1 MFDIKSRSR
10 YSFHVLAMACFKIKA
25 DRQVKLA
32 KSRPK
37 QMDGGRTGY
46 GRLIIESSLV
56 IKTSVLIKRWATVIF
71 IESLRVTRSVMLRN
85 APLSMKLL
93 LILIFPL
100 LGFLAF
106 AGLYVADKSE
116 TLGDNSRAV
125 TATSVARTLSDVVT
139 TLQRERGASGV
150 FLGSGGKT
158 MQDKLRSL
166 RQETDKAMVEMR
178 AQSTEGLS
186 GTENVSR
193 ALDDVIALRLKVDAL
208 AINNTESGARFTD
221 IIKVLIGFTYSLEA
235 TIEDPQI
242 LRALSSLNQ
251 FVDMKER
258 AGRERVLLGLAFNQN
273 RFDAALLSRFSRN
286 LGEFSGYYEA
296 FQRWSPEVFKTKLN
310 AVLQQPASLEVARLQ
325 RLGFDTPLGD
335 PLNVK
340 PEDWFNLATSR
351 IDMMAQVETELGQTV
366 VSLASDARNEAE
378 RSLYVAIG
386 TVVMMLIVVLWL
398 ASVIIRNIKIAVVDV
413 NRTLVAL
420 STRDLTARTRY
431 TGKDEFGEISRNL
444 DNMAQQISDVI
455 REIGSATAQVATAA
469 EQSSAVALQTSQ
481 NVAQQRQGT
490 DQVATAISQMSS
502 TVKDVARST
511 TDASEMSQRVN
522 ASTMQGKAEIE
533 NTISLI
539 QGLSLQAQQTSQIIG
554 ELKGESNSISSV
566 LDVIRGVADQ
576 TNLLALNAAIEAARA
591 GEQGR
596 GFAVVADEVRNL
608 AKKTQDSTVSIQQMI
623 ANLQSGSER
632 AAASM
637 QETLGKAQ
645 EGASNVV
652 RAGELLEEIA
662 EGIASISDRNI
673 QVASA
678 AEEQSLVAEEIHRNV
693 HDINALVIQ
702 VSAGAEQTAVTS
714 RELARLAEQQQGL
727 VGRFKVS

>member
-1 MFDIKSRSR
+1 M
-10 YSFHVLAMACFKIKA
+10 
-25 DRQVKLA
+25 
-32 KSRPK
+32 
-37 QMDGGRTGY
+37 T
-46 GRLIIESSLV
+46 ESSLA
-56 IKTSVLIKRWATVIF
+56 IKKRRKIQNVRPRIVF
-71 IESLRVTRSVMLRN
+71 IERLHVMRSAMLRN

-93 LILIFPL
+93 LILMFPL

-106 AGLYVADKSE
+106 AGIFVADKSE
-116 TLGDNSRAV
+116 NLSDMRRAV
-125 TATSVARTLSDVVT
+125 TATSAAQKLSNVVT
-139 TLQRERGASGV
+139 TIQRERGASGV
-150 FLGSGGKT
+150 FLGSGGKS
-158 MQDKLRSL
+158 MQDKLKSF
-166 RQETDKAMVEMR
+166 RQETDQAMGEMR
-178 AQSTEGLS
+178 AQSTEGIP
-186 GTENVSR
+186 GPEKVNR
-193 ALDDVIALRLKVDAL
+193 ALDDLIALRLKVDAL
-208 AINNTESGARFTD
+208 AINNTESGTRFTD
-221 IIKVLIGFTYSLEA
+221 IIKTLIGFTYSMEA
-235 TIEDPQI
+235 SIEDPQI

-286 LGEFSGYYEA
+286 LGEFSGYFEA
-296 FQRWSPEVFKTKLN
+296 FQRWSPEAFKTRLN
-310 AVLQQPASLEVARLQ
+310 DVLQQPGSLEVARLQ

-335 PLNVK
+335 PLNIK
-340 PEDWFNLATSR
+340 PEDWFNLSTNR
-351 IDMMAQVETELGQTV
+351 IDLMARVEAELGQTV
-366 VSLASDARNEAE
+366 VGLATDARSAAQS
-378 RSLYVAIG
+378 SLYVAVA
-386 TVVMMLIVVLWL
+386 TVIVMLIVVLWL
-398 ASVIIRNIKIAVVDV
+398 ASVIIRNIKVAVVDV

-444 DNMAQQISDVI
+444 DNMAQQISEVI
-455 REIGSATAQVATAA
+455 REIGSATSQVATAA
-469 EQSSAVALQTSQ
+469 GQSSAVALQTSQ
-481 NVAQQRQGT
+481 NVAQQRLGT
-490 DQVATAISQMSS
+490 DQVATAISEMSA

-511 TDASEMSQRVN
+511 TDAAEMSQRVN
-522 ASTMQGKAEIE
+522 NSTVQGKTEID
-533 NTISLI
+533 NTIGLI
-539 QGLSLQAQQTSQIIG
+539 QGLSVQAEETSRIID
-554 ELKGESNSISSV
+554 ELKGESNAISSV

-608 AKKTQDSTVSIQQMI
+608 AKKTQDSTVSIQNMI

-662 EGIASISDRNI
+662 EGIATISDRNI

-693 HDINALVIQ
+693 NDINALVIQ

>member
-1 MFDIKSRSR
+1 
-10 YSFHVLAMACFKIKA
+10 
-25 DRQVKLA
+25 
-32 KSRPK
+32 
-37 QMDGGRTGY
+37 
-46 GRLIIESSLV
+46 
-56 IKTSVLIKRWATVIF
+56 
-71 IESLRVTRSVMLRN
+71 MLRN

-106 AGLYVADKSE
+106 AGLFVADKSE
-116 TLGDNSRAV
+116 NLGDMRRAV
-125 TATSVARTLSDVVT
+125 TATAVAQKLSNVVT
-139 TLQRERGASGV
+139 TIQRERGASGV
-150 FLGSGGKT
+150 FLGSGGKS
-158 MQDKLRSL
+158 MQDKLKAF
-166 RQETDKAMVEMR
+166 RQETDKAISEMR
-178 AQSTEGLS
+178 TQSTDGIPS
-186 GTENVSR
+186 PDKVYR
-193 ALDDVIALRLKVDAL
+193 ALDDLTALRLKIDTL
-208 AINNTESGARFTD
+208 GINNTESSTRFTD
-221 IIKVLIGFTYSLEA
+221 VIKTLVGFSYSLEA
-235 TIEDPQI
+235 SIEDPEI
-242 LRALSSLNQ
+242 LRGLSSLNQ

-258 AGRERVLLGLAFNQN
+258 AGRERVLLVQAFNQN
-273 RFDAALLSRFSRN
+273 RFDAPLLSRFSRN
-286 LGEFSGYYEA
+286 LGEFSGYLEA

-310 AVLQQPASLEVARLQ
+310 DVMQQPGSLEVARLQ
-325 RLGFDTPLGD
+325 RLGFDTPMGD

-340 PEDWFNLATSR
+340 PEDWFNLSTAR
-351 IDMMAQVETELGQTV
+351 IDMMANVEAELGQNV
-366 VSLASDARNEAE
+366 VGLATDARSSAQS
-378 RSLYVAIG
+378 SLYVAVAI
-386 TVVMMLIVVLWL
+386 VVLMLIVVLWL
-398 ASVIIRNIKIAVVDV
+398 ASVIIRNIKVAVVDV
-413 NRTLVAL
+413 NRTLMAL

-431 TGKDEFGEISRNL
+431 IGKDEFGEISRNL
-444 DNMAQQISDVI
+444 DNMAHQISEVI
-455 REIGSATAQVATAA
+455 SEIGSATAQVATAA
-469 EQSSAVALQTSQ
+469 EQSSAVALQTNQ

-490 DQVATAISQMSS
+490 DQVATAISEMSA

-511 TDASEMSQRVN
+511 TDAAEMSQRVN
-522 ASTMQGKAEIE
+522 SSTVQGKTEID
-533 NTISLI
+533 NTIGLI
-539 QGLSLQAQQTSQIIG
+539 QELSVQAEETSRIID

-608 AKKTQDSTVSIQQMI
+608 AKKTQDSTVSIQKMI

-662 EGIASISDRNI
+662 EGIATISDRNI

-693 HDINALVIQ
+693 DDINSLVIQ

>member
-1 MFDIKSRSR
+1 
-10 YSFHVLAMACFKIKA
+10 
-25 DRQVKLA
+25 
-32 KSRPK
+32 
-37 QMDGGRTGY
+37 
-46 GRLIIESSLV
+46 
-56 IKTSVLIKRWATVIF
+56 
-71 IESLRVTRSVMLRN
+71 MLRN

-106 AGLYVADKSE
+106 AGLFVADKSE
-116 TLGDNSRAV
+116 NLGDMRRAV
-125 TATSVARTLSDVVT
+125 TATAVAQKLSNVVT
-139 TLQRERGASGV
+139 TIQRERGASGV
-150 FLGSGGKT
+150 FLGSGGKS
-158 MQDKLRSL
+158 MQDKLKAF
-166 RQETDKAMVEMR
+166 RQETDKAISEMR
-178 AQSTEGLS
+178 TQSTDGIP
-186 GTENVSR
+186 GPDKVYR
-193 ALDDVIALRLKVDAL
+193 ALDDLNALRLKIDTL
-208 AINNTESGARFTD
+208 GINNTESSTRFTD
-221 IIKVLIGFTYSLEA
+221 VIKTLVGFSYSLEA
-235 TIEDPQI
+235 SIEDPEI
-242 LRALSSLNQ
+242 LRGLSSLNQ

-258 AGRERVLLGLAFNQN
+258 AGRERVLLVQAFNQN
-273 RFDAALLSRFSRN
+273 RFDAPLLSRFSRN
-286 LGEFSGYYEA
+286 LGEFSGYLEA

-310 AVLQQPASLEVARLQ
+310 DVMQQPGSLEVARLQ
-325 RLGFDTPLGD
+325 RLGFDTPMGD

-351 IDMMAQVETELGQTV
+351 IDLMAQVEAELGQNV
-366 VSLASDARNEAE
+366 VSLATAARSSAQS
-378 RSLYVAIG
+378 SLYVAVA
-386 TVVMMLIVVLWL
+386 TVVLMLIVVLWL
-398 ASVIIRNIKIAVVDV
+398 ASVIIRNIKVAVVDV
-413 NRTLVAL
+413 NRTLIAL

-431 TGKDEFGEISRNL
+431 VGKDEFGEISRNL

-455 REIGSATAQVATAA
+455 RDIGSATAQVATAA

-490 DQVATAISQMSS
+490 DQVATAISEMSA

-511 TDASEMSQRVN
+511 TDAAAMSQRVN
-522 ASTMQGKAEIE
+522 TSTVQGKAEIE

-539 QGLSLQAQQTSQIIG
+539 QGLSLQAEQTSQIIG
-554 ELKGESNSISSV
+554 ELKGESNAISSV

-608 AKKTQDSTVSIQQMI
+608 AKKTQESTVSIQNMI

-632 AAASM
+632 AATSM

-645 EGASNVV
+645 AGASSVV

-693 HDINALVIQ
+693 DDINSLVIQ

-727 VGRFKVS
+727 VGRFRVS

>member
-1 MFDIKSRSR
+1 M
-10 YSFHVLAMACFKIKA
+10 
-25 DRQVKLA
+25 
-32 KSRPK
+32 
-37 QMDGGRTGY
+37 T
-46 GRLIIESSLV
+46 ESSLA
-56 IKTSVLIKRWATVIF
+56 IKKRRKIQNVRPRIVF
-71 IESLRVTRSVMLRN
+71 IERLHVMRSAMLRN

-93 LILIFPL
+93 LILMFPL

-106 AGLYVADKSE
+106 AGIFVADKSE
-116 TLGDNSRAV
+116 NLSDMRRAV
-125 TATSVARTLSDVVT
+125 TATSAAQKLSNVVT
-139 TLQRERGASGV
+139 TIQRERGASGV
-150 FLGSGGKT
+150 FLGSGGKS
-158 MQDKLRSL
+158 MQDKLKSF
-166 RQETDKAMVEMR
+166 RQETDQAMGEMR
-178 AQSTEGLS
+178 AQSTEGIP
-186 GTENVSR
+186 GPEKVNR
-193 ALDDVIALRLKVDAL
+193 ALDDLIALRLKVDAL
-208 AINNTESGARFTD
+208 AINNTESGTRFTD
-221 IIKVLIGFTYSLEA
+221 IIKTLIGFTYSMEA
-235 TIEDPQI
+235 SIEDPQI

-286 LGEFSGYYEA
+286 LGEFSGYFEA
-296 FQRWSPEVFKTKLN
+296 FQRWSPEAFKTRLN
-310 AVLQQPASLEVARLQ
+310 DVLQQPGSLEVARLQ

-335 PLNVK
+335 PLNIK
-340 PEDWFNLATSR
+340 PEDWFNLSTNR
-351 IDMMAQVETELGQTV
+351 IDLMARVEAELGQTV
-366 VSLASDARNEAE
+366 VGLASDARSAAQS
-378 RSLYVAIG
+378 SLYVAVA
-386 TVVMMLIVVLWL
+386 TVIVMLIVVLWL
-398 ASVIIRNIKIAVVDV
+398 ASVIIRNIKVAVVDV

-444 DNMAQQISDVI
+444 DNMAQQISEVI
-455 REIGSATAQVATAA
+455 REIGSATSQVATAA
-469 EQSSAVALQTSQ
+469 GQSSAVALQTSQ
-481 NVAQQRQGT
+481 NVAQQRLGT
-490 DQVATAISQMSS
+490 DQVATAISEMSA

-511 TDASEMSQRVN
+511 TDAAEMSQRVN
-522 ASTMQGKAEIE
+522 NSTVQGKTEID
-533 NTISLI
+533 NTIGLI
-539 QGLSLQAQQTSQIIG
+539 QGLSVQAEETSRIID
-554 ELKGESNSISSV
+554 ELKGESNAISSV

-608 AKKTQDSTVSIQQMI
+608 AKKTQDSTVSIQNMI

-662 EGIASISDRNI
+662 EGIATISDRNI

-693 HDINALVIQ
+693 NDINALVIQ

>member
-1 MFDIKSRSR
+1 
-10 YSFHVLAMACFKIKA
+10 
-25 DRQVKLA
+25 
-32 KSRPK
+32 
-37 QMDGGRTGY
+37 
-46 GRLIIESSLV
+46 
-56 IKTSVLIKRWATVIF
+56 
-71 IESLRVTRSVMLRN
+71 
-85 APLSMKLL
+85 MKLL
-93 LILIFPL
+93 LILMFPL

-106 AGLYVADKSE
+106 AGIFVADKSE
-116 TLGDNSRAV
+116 NLSDMRRAV
-125 TATSVARTLSDVVT
+125 TATSAVQKLSNVVT
-139 TLQRERGASGV
+139 TIQRERGASGV
-150 FLGSGGKT
+150 FLGSGGKS
-158 MQDKLRSL
+158 MQDKLKSF
-166 RQETDKAMVEMR
+166 RQETDQAMGEMR
-178 AQSTEGLS
+178 AQSTEGIP
-186 GTENVSR
+186 GPEKVNR
-193 ALDDVIALRLKVDAL
+193 ALDDLIALRLKVDAL
-208 AINNTESGARFTD
+208 AINNTESGTRFTD
-221 IIKVLIGFTYSLEA
+221 IIKTLIGFTYSMEA
-235 TIEDPQI
+235 SIEDPQI

-286 LGEFSGYYEA
+286 LGEFSGYFEA
-296 FQRWSPEVFKTKLN
+296 FQRWSPEAFKTRLN
-310 AVLQQPASLEVARLQ
+310 DVLQQPGSLEVARLQ

-335 PLNVK
+335 PLNIK
-340 PEDWFNLATSR
+340 PEDWFNLSTNR
-351 IDMMAQVETELGQTV
+351 IDLMARVEAELGQTV
-366 VSLASDARNEAE
+366 VGLATDARSAAQS
-378 RSLYVAIG
+378 SLYVAVA
-386 TVVMMLIVVLWL
+386 TVIVMLIVVLWL
-398 ASVIIRNIKIAVVDV
+398 ASVIIRNIKVAVVDV

-444 DNMAQQISDVI
+444 DNMAQQISEVI
-455 REIGSATAQVATAA
+455 REIGSATSQVATAA
-469 EQSSAVALQTSQ
+469 GQSSAVALQTSQ
-481 NVAQQRQGT
+481 NVAQQRLGT
-490 DQVATAISQMSS
+490 DQVATAISEMSA

-511 TDASEMSQRVN
+511 TDAAEMSQRVN
-522 ASTMQGKAEIE
+522 NSTVQGKTEID
-533 NTISLI
+533 NTIGLI
-539 QGLSLQAQQTSQIIG
+539 QGLSVQAEETSRIID
-554 ELKGESNSISSV
+554 ELKGESNAISSV

-608 AKKTQDSTVSIQQMI
+608 AKKTQDSTVSIQNMI

-662 EGIASISDRNI
+662 EGIATISDRNI

-693 HDINALVIQ
+693 NDINALVIQ

>member
-1 MFDIKSRSR
+1 M
-10 YSFHVLAMACFKIKA
+10 
-25 DRQVKLA
+25 
-32 KSRPK
+32 
-37 QMDGGRTGY
+37 
-46 GRLIIESSLV
+46 
-56 IKTSVLIKRWATVIF
+56 
-71 IESLRVTRSVMLRN
+71 
-85 APLSMKLL
+85 
-93 LILIFPL
+93 FPL

-106 AGLYVADKSE
+106 AGIFVADKSE
-116 TLGDNSRAV
+116 NLGDMRRAV
-125 TATSVARTLSDVVT
+125 TATIAAQKLSNIVT

-150 FLGSGGKT
+150 FLGSGGKS
-158 MQDKLRSL
+158 MQDKLKTF
-166 RQETDKAMVEMR
+166 RQETDKAIVEMR
-178 AQSTEGLS
+178 AQSTDGIPGL
-186 GTENVSR
+186 EKVNR
-193 ALDDVIALRLKVDAL
+193 ALDDLIALRLKVDAL
-208 AINNTESGARFTD
+208 SINGTESSTRFTD
-221 IIKVLIGFTYSLEA
+221 VVKTLIGFSYSLEA
-235 TIEDPQI
+235 SIEDPEI

-258 AGRERVLLGLAFNQN
+258 AGRERVLLVQAFNQN
-273 RFDAALLSRFSRN
+273 RFDAPLLSRFSRN
-286 LGEFSGYYEA
+286 LGEFSGYLEA
-296 FQRWSPEVFKTKLN
+296 FQRWSPEIFKTKLN
-310 AVLQQPASLEVARLQ
+310 DVMQQPASLEVARLQ
-325 RLGFDTPLGD
+325 HLGFDTPLGD
-335 PLNVK
+335 ALNIK
-340 PEDWFNLATSR
+340 PEDWFNLATVR
-351 IDMMAQVETELGQTV
+351 IDMMAQVEAELGQTV
-366 VSLASDARNEAE
+366 VSLASNARSAAE
-378 RSLYVAIG
+378 SSLYIAVG
-386 TVVMMLIVVLWL
+386 TVILMLVVVLWL

-413 NRTLVAL
+413 NRTLIAL

-444 DNMAQQISDVI
+444 DNMAQQISEVI
-455 REIGSATAQVATAA
+455 GEIGSATAQVATAA

-481 NVAQQRQGT
+481 NVAQQRLGT
-490 DQVATAISQMSS
+490 DQMATAISQMSA

-511 TDASEMSQRVN
+511 TDAAAMSQRVN
-522 ASTMQGKAEIE
+522 ISTVQGKAEIE

-539 QGLSLQAQQTSQIIG
+539 QGLSLQAEQTSQIIG
-554 ELKGESNSISSV
+554 ELKGESNAISSV

-608 AKKTQDSTVSIQQMI
+608 AKKTQESTVSIQNMI

-632 AAASM
+632 AATSM

-645 EGASNVV
+645 AGASNVM

-693 HDINALVIQ
+693 NDINALVIQ

>member
-1 MFDIKSRSR
+1 
-10 YSFHVLAMACFKIKA
+10 
-25 DRQVKLA
+25 
-32 KSRPK
+32 
-37 QMDGGRTGY
+37 
-46 GRLIIESSLV
+46 
-56 IKTSVLIKRWATVIF
+56 
-71 IESLRVTRSVMLRN
+71 MLRN

-106 AGLYVADKSE
+106 AGLFVADKSE
-116 TLGDNSRAV
+116 NLGDMRRAV
-125 TATSVARTLSDVVT
+125 TATAVAQKLSNVVT
-139 TLQRERGASGV
+139 TIQRERGASGV
-150 FLGSGGKT
+150 FLGSGGKS
-158 MQDKLRSL
+158 MQDKLKAF
-166 RQETDKAMVEMR
+166 RQETDKAISEMR
-178 AQSTEGLS
+178 AQSTDGIP
-186 GTENVSR
+186 GPDKVYR
-193 ALDDVIALRLKVDAL
+193 ALDDLTALRLKIDTL
-208 AINNTESGARFTD
+208 GINNTESSTRFTD
-221 IIKVLIGFTYSLEA
+221 VIKTLVGFSYSLEA
-235 TIEDPQI
+235 SIEDPEI
-242 LRALSSLNQ
+242 LRGLSSLNQ

-258 AGRERVLLGLAFNQN
+258 AGRERVLLVQAFNQN
-273 RFDAALLSRFSRN
+273 RFDAPLLSRFSRN
-286 LGEFSGYYEA
+286 LGEFSGYLEA

-310 AVLQQPASLEVARLQ
+310 DVMQQPGSLEVARLQ
-325 RLGFDTPLGD
+325 RLGFDTPMGD

-340 PEDWFNLATSR
+340 PEDWFNLATAR
-351 IDMMAQVETELGQTV
+351 IDMMANVEAELGQNV
-366 VSLASDARNEAE
+366 VGLATDARSSAQS
-378 RSLYVAIG
+378 SLYVAVAI
-386 TVVMMLIVVLWL
+386 VVLMLIVVLWL
-398 ASVIIRNIKIAVVDV
+398 ASVIIRNIKVAVVDV
-413 NRTLVAL
+413 NRTLMAL

-431 TGKDEFGEISRNL
+431 IGKDEFGEISRNL
-444 DNMAQQISDVI
+444 DNMAHQISEVI
-455 REIGSATAQVATAA
+455 SEIGSATAQVATAA
-469 EQSSAVALQTSQ
+469 EQSSAVALQTNQ

-490 DQVATAISQMSS
+490 DQVATAISEMSA

-511 TDASEMSQRVN
+511 TDAAEMSQRVN
-522 ASTMQGKAEIE
+522 SSTVQGKTEID
-533 NTISLI
+533 NTIGLI
-539 QGLSLQAQQTSQIIG
+539 QELSVQAEETSRIID

-608 AKKTQDSTVSIQQMI
+608 AKKTQDSTVSIQKMI

-662 EGIASISDRNI
+662 EGIATISDRNI

-693 HDINALVIQ
+693 DDINSLVIQ

-714 RELARLAEQQQGL
+714 RELARLAEHQQGL

>member
-1 MFDIKSRSR
+1 
-10 YSFHVLAMACFKIKA
+10 
-25 DRQVKLA
+25 
-32 KSRPK
+32 
-37 QMDGGRTGY
+37 
-46 GRLIIESSLV
+46 
-56 IKTSVLIKRWATVIF
+56 
-71 IESLRVTRSVMLRN
+71 MLRN

-106 AGLYVADKSE
+106 AGLFVADKSE
-116 TLGDNSRAV
+116 NLGDMRRAV
-125 TATSVARTLSDVVT
+125 TATAVAQKLSNVVT
-139 TLQRERGASGV
+139 TIQRERGASGV
-150 FLGSGGKT
+150 FLGSGGKS
-158 MQDKLRSL
+158 MQDKLKTF
-166 RQETDKAMVEMR
+166 RQETDKAISEMR
-178 AQSTEGLS
+178 AQSTDGIP
-186 GTENVSR
+186 GPDKVYR
-193 ALDDVIALRLKVDAL
+193 ALDDLTALRLKIDTL
-208 AINNTESGARFTD
+208 GINNTESSTRFTD
-221 IIKVLIGFTYSLEA
+221 VIKTLVGFSYSLEA
-235 TIEDPQI
+235 SIEDPQI
-242 LRALSSLNQ
+242 LRGLSSLNQ
-251 FVDMKER
+251 FIDMKER
-258 AGRERVLLGLAFNQN
+258 AGRERVLLVQAFNQN
-273 RFDAALLSRFSRN
+273 RFDAPLLSRFSRN
-286 LGEFSGYYEA
+286 LGEFSGYLEA

-310 AVLQQPASLEVARLQ
+310 DVMQQPGSLEVARLQ
-325 RLGFDTPLGD
+325 RLGFDTPMGD
-335 PLNVK
+335 PLNVN
-340 PEDWFNLATSR
+340 PEDWFNLATVR
-351 IDMMAQVETELGQTV
+351 IDMMAQVEAELGQNV
-366 VSLASDARNEAE
+366 VGLATDARSSAQS
-378 RSLYVAIG
+378 SLYVAVA
-386 TVVMMLIVVLWL
+386 TVVLMLIVVLWL
-398 ASVIIRNIKIAVVDV
+398 ASVIIRNIKVAVVDV
-413 NRTLVAL
+413 NRTLMAL
-420 STRDLTARTRY
+420 STRDLTARTGY
-431 TGKDEFGEISRNL
+431 IGKDEFGEISRNL
-444 DNMAQQISDVI
+444 DNMAHQISEVI
-455 REIGSATAQVATAA
+455 SEIGSATAQVATAA
-469 EQSSAVALQTSQ
+469 EQSSAVALQTNQ

-490 DQVATAISQMSS
+490 DQVATAISEMSA

-511 TDASEMSQRVN
+511 TDAAEMSQRVN
-522 ASTMQGKAEIE
+522 NSTVQGKTEID
-533 NTISLI
+533 NTIGLI
-539 QGLSLQAQQTSQIIG
+539 QELSVQAEQTSRIID

-608 AKKTQDSTVSIQQMI
+608 AKKTQDSTVSIQKMI

-662 EGIASISDRNI
+662 EGIATISDRNI

-693 HDINALVIQ
+693 DDINSLVIQ

>member
-1 MFDIKSRSR
+1 M
-10 YSFHVLAMACFKIKA
+10 
-25 DRQVKLA
+25 
-32 KSRPK
+32 
-37 QMDGGRTGY
+37 
-46 GRLIIESSLV
+46 
-56 IKTSVLIKRWATVIF
+56 
-71 IESLRVTRSVMLRN
+71 
-85 APLSMKLL
+85 
-93 LILIFPL
+93 FPL

-106 AGLYVADKSE
+106 AGLFVADKSE
-116 TLGDNSRAV
+116 NLGDMRRAV
-125 TATSVARTLSDVVT
+125 TATAVAQKLSNVVT
-139 TLQRERGASGV
+139 TMQRERGASGV
-150 FLGSGGKT
+150 FLGSGGKS
-158 MQDKLRSL
+158 MQDKLKTF
-166 RQETDKAMVEMR
+166 RQETDKAISEMR
-178 AQSTEGLS
+178 AQSTDGIP
-186 GTENVSR
+186 GPDKVYR
-193 ALDDVIALRLKVDAL
+193 ALDDLTALRLKIDTL
-208 AINNTESGARFTD
+208 GINNTESSARFTD
-221 IIKVLIGFTYSLEA
+221 VIKTLVGFSYSLEA
-235 TIEDPQI
+235 SIEDPEI
-242 LRALSSLNQ
+242 LRGLSSLNQ

-258 AGRERVLLGLAFNQN
+258 AGRERVLLVQAFNQN
-273 RFDAALLSRFSRN
+273 RFDAPLLSRFSRN
-286 LGEFSGYYEA
+286 LGEFSGYLEA

-310 AVLQQPASLEVARLQ
+310 DVMQQPGSLEVARLQ
-325 RLGFDTPLGD
+325 RLGFDTPMGD

-340 PEDWFNLATSR
+340 PEDWFNLATVR
-351 IDMMAQVETELGQTV
+351 IDMMAQVEAELGQNV
-366 VSLASDARNEAE
+366 VGLATDARSSAQS
-378 RSLYVAIG
+378 SLYVAVA
-386 TVVMMLIVVLWL
+386 TVVLMLIVVLWL
-398 ASVIIRNIKIAVVDV
+398 ASVIIRNIKVAVVDV
-413 NRTLVAL
+413 NRTLMAL

-431 TGKDEFGEISRNL
+431 IGKDEFGEISRNL
-444 DNMAQQISDVI
+444 DNMAHQISEVI
-455 REIGSATAQVATAA
+455 SEIGSATAQVATAA
-469 EQSSAVALQTSQ
+469 EQSSAVALQTNQ

-490 DQVATAISQMSS
+490 DQVATAISEMSA

-511 TDASEMSQRVN
+511 TDAAEMSQRVN
-522 ASTMQGKAEIE
+522 NSTVQGKTEID
-533 NTISLI
+533 NTIGLI
-539 QGLSLQAQQTSQIIG
+539 QELSVQAEQTSRIID

-608 AKKTQDSTVSIQQMI
+608 AKKTQDSTVSIQKMI

-662 EGIASISDRNI
+662 EGIATISDRNI

-693 HDINALVIQ
+693 DDINSLVIQ

>member
-1 MFDIKSRSR
+1 
-10 YSFHVLAMACFKIKA
+10 
-25 DRQVKLA
+25 
-32 KSRPK
+32 
-37 QMDGGRTGY
+37 
-46 GRLIIESSLV
+46 
-56 IKTSVLIKRWATVIF
+56 
-71 IESLRVTRSVMLRN
+71 MLRN

-106 AGLYVADKSE
+106 AGLFVADKSE
-116 TLGDNSRAV
+116 NLGDMRRAV
-125 TATSVARTLSDVVT
+125 TATAVAQKLSNVVT
-139 TLQRERGASGV
+139 TIQRERGASGV
-150 FLGSGGKT
+150 FLGSGGKS
-158 MQDKLRSL
+158 MQDKLKTF
-166 RQETDKAMVEMR
+166 RQETDKAISEMR
-178 AQSTEGLS
+178 AQSTDGIP
-186 GTENVSR
+186 GPDKVYR
-193 ALDDVIALRLKVDAL
+193 ALDDLTALRLKIDTL
-208 AINNTESGARFTD
+208 GINNTESSTRFTD
-221 IIKVLIGFTYSLEA
+221 VIKTLVGFSYSLEA
-235 TIEDPQI
+235 SIEDPQI
-242 LRALSSLNQ
+242 LRGLSSLNQ
-251 FVDMKER
+251 FIDMKER
-258 AGRERVLLGLAFNQN
+258 AGRERVLLVQAFNQN
-273 RFDAALLSRFSRN
+273 RFDAPLLSSFSRN
-286 LGEFSGYYEA
+286 LGEFSGYLEA

-310 AVLQQPASLEVARLQ
+310 DVMQQPGSLEVARLQ
-325 RLGFDTPLGD
+325 RLGFDTPMGD

-340 PEDWFNLATSR
+340 PEDWFNLATVR
-351 IDMMAQVETELGQTV
+351 IDMMAQVEAELGQNV
-366 VSLASDARNEAE
+366 VGLATDARSSAQS
-378 RSLYVAIG
+378 SLYVAVA
-386 TVVMMLIVVLWL
+386 TVFLMLIVVLWL
-398 ASVIIRNIKIAVVDV
+398 ASVTIRNIKVAVVDV
-413 NRTLVAL
+413 NRTLMAL
-420 STRDLTARTRY
+420 STRDLTARTGY
-431 TGKDEFGEISRNL
+431 IGKDEFGEISRNL
-444 DNMAQQISDVI
+444 DNMAHQISEVI
-455 REIGSATAQVATAA
+455 SEIGSATAQVATAA
-469 EQSSAVALQTSQ
+469 EQSSAVALQTNQ

-490 DQVATAISQMSS
+490 DQVATAISEMSA

-511 TDASEMSQRVN
+511 TDAAEMSQRVN
-522 ASTMQGKAEIE
+522 NSTVQGKTEID
-533 NTISLI
+533 NTIGLI
-539 QGLSLQAQQTSQIIG
+539 QELSVQAEETSRIID

-608 AKKTQDSTVSIQQMI
+608 AKKTQDSTVSIQKMI

-662 EGIASISDRNI
+662 EGIATISDRNI

-693 HDINALVIQ
+693 DDINSLVIQ

>member
-1 MFDIKSRSR
+1 
-10 YSFHVLAMACFKIKA
+10 
-25 DRQVKLA
+25 
-32 KSRPK
+32 
-37 QMDGGRTGY
+37 
-46 GRLIIESSLV
+46 
-56 IKTSVLIKRWATVIF
+56 
-71 IESLRVTRSVMLRN
+71 MLRN
-85 APLSMKLL
+85 APLSIKLL
-93 LILIFPL
+93 LILMFPL

-106 AGLYVADKSE
+106 AGIFVADKSE
-116 TLGDNSRAV
+116 NLGDMRRAV
-125 TATSVARTLSDVVT
+125 TATSAAQKLSNIVT

-150 FLGSGGKT
+150 FLGSGGKS
-158 MQDKLRSL
+158 MQDKLKTF
-166 RQETDKAMVEMR
+166 RQETDKAIVEVR
-178 AQSTEGLS
+178 AQSADGIPGL
-186 GTENVSR
+186 EKVNR
-193 ALDDVIALRLKVDAL
+193 ALDDLIALRLKVDAL
-208 AINNTESGARFTD
+208 SINGTESSTRFTD
-221 IIKVLIGFTYSLEA
+221 VVKTLIGFSYSLEA
-235 TIEDPQI
+235 SIEDPEI

-258 AGRERVLLGLAFNQN
+258 AGRERVLLVQAFNQN
-273 RFDAALLSRFSRN
+273 RFDAPLLSRFSRN
-286 LGEFSGYYEA
+286 LGEFSGYLEA
-296 FQRWSPEVFKTKLN
+296 FQRWSPEIFKTKLN
-310 AVLQQPASLEVARLQ
+310 DVMQQPGSLEVARLQ
-325 RLGFDTPLGD
+325 HLGFDTPLGD
-335 PLNVK
+335 ALNIK
-340 PEDWFNLATSR
+340 PEDWFNLATVR
-351 IDMMAQVETELGQTV
+351 IDMMAQVEAELGQTV
-366 VSLASDARNEAE
+366 VSLASNARSAAE
-378 RSLYVAIG
+378 SSLYIAVG
-386 TVVMMLIVVLWL
+386 TVILMLVVVLWL

-413 NRTLVAL
+413 NRTLIAL

-444 DNMAQQISDVI
+444 DNMAQQISEVI
-455 REIGSATAQVATAA
+455 GEIGSATAQVATAA

-481 NVAQQRQGT
+481 NVAQQRLGT
-490 DQVATAISQMSS
+490 DQMATAISQMSA

-511 TDASEMSQRVN
+511 TDAAAMSQRVN
-522 ASTMQGKAEIE
+522 ISTVQGKAEIE

-539 QGLSLQAQQTSQIIG
+539 QGLSLQAEQTSQIIG
-554 ELKGESNSISSV
+554 ELKGESNAISSV

-608 AKKTQDSTVSIQQMI
+608 AKKTQESTVSIQNMI

-632 AAASM
+632 AATSM

-645 EGASNVV
+645 AGASNVV

-693 HDINALVIQ
+693 NDINALVIQ

-727 VGRFKVS
+727 VGRFRVS

>member
-1 MFDIKSRSR
+1 MHVMRS
-10 YSFHVLAMACFKIKA
+10 A
-25 DRQVKLA
+25 
-32 KSRPK
+32 
-37 QMDGGRTGY
+37 
-46 GRLIIESSLV
+46 
-56 IKTSVLIKRWATVIF
+56 
-71 IESLRVTRSVMLRN
+71 MLRN

-106 AGLYVADKSE
+106 AGLFVADKSE
-116 TLGDNSRAV
+116 NLGDMRRAV
-125 TATSVARTLSDVVT
+125 TATAVAQKLSNVVT
-139 TLQRERGASGV
+139 TIQRERGASGV
-150 FLGSGGKT
+150 FLGSGGKS
-158 MQDKLRSL
+158 MQDKLKAF
-166 RQETDKAMVEMR
+166 RQETDKAISEMR
-178 AQSTEGLS
+178 TQSTDGIPS
-186 GTENVSR
+186 PDKVYR
-193 ALDDVIALRLKVDAL
+193 ALDDLTALRLKIDTL
-208 AINNTESGARFTD
+208 GINNTESSTRFTD
-221 IIKVLIGFTYSLEA
+221 VIKTLVGFSYSLEA
-235 TIEDPQI
+235 SIEDPEI
-242 LRALSSLNQ
+242 LRGLSSLNQ

-258 AGRERVLLGLAFNQN
+258 AGRERVLLVQAFNQN
-273 RFDAALLSRFSRN
+273 RFDAPLLSRFSRN
-286 LGEFSGYYEA
+286 LGEFSGYLEA

-310 AVLQQPASLEVARLQ
+310 DVMQQPGSLEVARLQ
-325 RLGFDTPLGD
+325 RLGFDTPMGD

-340 PEDWFNLATSR
+340 PEDWFNLSTAR
-351 IDMMAQVETELGQTV
+351 IDMMANVEAELGQNV
-366 VSLASDARNEAE
+366 VGLATDARSSAQS
-378 RSLYVAIG
+378 SLYVAVAI
-386 TVVMMLIVVLWL
+386 VVLMLIVVLWL
-398 ASVIIRNIKIAVVDV
+398 ASVIIRNIKVAVVDV
-413 NRTLVAL
+413 NRTLMAL

-431 TGKDEFGEISRNL
+431 IGKDEFGEISRNL
-444 DNMAQQISDVI
+444 DNMAHQISEVI
-455 REIGSATAQVATAA
+455 SEIGSATAQVATAA
-469 EQSSAVALQTSQ
+469 EQSSAVALQTNQ

-490 DQVATAISQMSS
+490 DQVATAISEMSA

-511 TDASEMSQRVN
+511 TDAAEMSQRVN
-522 ASTMQGKAEIE
+522 SSTVQGKTEID
-533 NTISLI
+533 NTIGLI
-539 QGLSLQAQQTSQIIG
+539 QELSVQAEETSRIID

-608 AKKTQDSTVSIQQMI
+608 AKKTQDSTVSIQKMI

-662 EGIASISDRNI
+662 EGIATISDRNI

-693 HDINALVIQ
+693 DDINSLVIQ

-714 RELARLAEQQQGL
+714 RELARLAEHQQGL

>member
-1 MFDIKSRSR
+1 
-10 YSFHVLAMACFKIKA
+10 
-25 DRQVKLA
+25 
-32 KSRPK
+32 
-37 QMDGGRTGY
+37 
-46 GRLIIESSLV
+46 
-56 IKTSVLIKRWATVIF
+56 
-71 IESLRVTRSVMLRN
+71 MLRN

-100 LGFLAF
+100 VGFLAF
-106 AGLYVADKSE
+106 AGLFVADKSE
-116 TLGDNSRAV
+116 NLGDMRRAV
-125 TATSVARTLSDVVT
+125 TATAVAQKLSNVVT

-150 FLGSGGKT
+150 FLGSGGKS
-158 MQDKLRSL
+158 MQDKLKAF
-166 RQETDKAMVEMR
+166 RQETDKAISEMR
-178 AQSTEGLS
+178 TQSTDGIP
-186 GTENVSR
+186 GPDKVYR
-193 ALDDVIALRLKVDAL
+193 ALDDLNALRLKIDTL
-208 AINNTESGARFTD
+208 GINNTESSTRFTD
-221 IIKVLIGFTYSLEA
+221 VIKTLVGFSYSVEA
-235 TIEDPQI
+235 SIEDPEI
-242 LRALSSLNQ
+242 LRGLSSLNQ

-258 AGRERVLLGLAFNQN
+258 AGRERVLLVQAFNQN
-273 RFDAALLSRFSRN
+273 RFDAPLLSRFSRN
-286 LGEFSGYYEA
+286 LGEFSGYLEA

-310 AVLQQPASLEVARLQ
+310 DVMQQPGSLEVARLQ
-325 RLGFDTPLGD
+325 RLGFDTPMGD

-351 IDMMAQVETELGQTV
+351 IDLMAQVEAELGQNV
-366 VSLASDARNEAE
+366 VSLATDARSSAQS
-378 RSLYVAIG
+378 SLYVAVA
-386 TVVMMLIVVLWL
+386 TVVLMLIVVLWL
-398 ASVIIRNIKIAVVDV
+398 ASVIIRNIKVAVVDV
-413 NRTLVAL
+413 NRTLIAL

-431 TGKDEFGEISRNL
+431 VGKDEFGEISRNL

-455 REIGSATAQVATAA
+455 RDIGSATAQVATAA

-490 DQVATAISQMSS
+490 DQVATAISEMSA

-511 TDASEMSQRVN
+511 TDAAAMSQRVN
-522 ASTMQGKAEIE
+522 TSTVQGKAEIE

-539 QGLSLQAQQTSQIIG
+539 QGLSLQAEQTSQIIG
-554 ELKGESNSISSV
+554 ELKGESNAISSV

-608 AKKTQDSTVSIQQMI
+608 AKKTQESTVSIQNMI

-632 AAASM
+632 AATSM

-645 EGASNVV
+645 AGASSVV

-693 HDINALVIQ
+693 DDINSLVIQ

-727 VGRFKVS
+727 VGRFRVS

>member
-1 MFDIKSRSR
+1 
-10 YSFHVLAMACFKIKA
+10 
-25 DRQVKLA
+25 
-32 KSRPK
+32 
-37 QMDGGRTGY
+37 
-46 GRLIIESSLV
+46 
-56 IKTSVLIKRWATVIF
+56 
-71 IESLRVTRSVMLRN
+71 MLRN

-106 AGLYVADKSE
+106 AGLFVADKSE
-116 TLGDNSRAV
+116 NLGDMRRAV
-125 TATSVARTLSDVVT
+125 TATAVAQKLSNVVT
-139 TLQRERGASGV
+139 TIQRERGASGV
-150 FLGSGGKT
+150 FLGSGGKS
-158 MQDKLRSL
+158 MQDKLKTF
-166 RQETDKAMVEMR
+166 RQETDKAISEMR
-178 AQSTEGLS
+178 AQSTDGIP
-186 GTENVSR
+186 GPDKVYR
-193 ALDDVIALRLKVDAL
+193 ALDDLTALRLKIDTL
-208 AINNTESGARFTD
+208 GINNTESSTRFTD
-221 IIKVLIGFTYSLEA
+221 VIKTLVGFSYSLEA
-235 TIEDPQI
+235 SIEDPQI
-242 LRALSSLNQ
+242 LRGLSSLNQ
-251 FVDMKER
+251 FIDMKER
-258 AGRERVLLGLAFNQN
+258 AGRERVLLVQAFNQN
-273 RFDAALLSRFSRN
+273 RFDAPLLSRFSRN
-286 LGEFSGYYEA
+286 LGEFSGYLEA

-310 AVLQQPASLEVARLQ
+310 DVMQQPGSLEVARLQ
-325 RLGFDTPLGD
+325 RLGFDTPMGD

-340 PEDWFNLATSR
+340 PEDWFNLATVR
-351 IDMMAQVETELGQTV
+351 IDMMAQVEAELGQNV
-366 VSLASDARNEAE
+366 VGLATDARSSAQS
-378 RSLYVAIG
+378 SLYVAVA
-386 TVVMMLIVVLWL
+386 TVVLMLIVVLWL
-398 ASVIIRNIKIAVVDV
+398 ASVIIRNIKVAVVDV
-413 NRTLVAL
+413 NRTLMAL
-420 STRDLTARTRY
+420 STRDLTARTGY
-431 TGKDEFGEISRNL
+431 IGKDEFGEISRNL
-444 DNMAQQISDVI
+444 DNMAHQISEVI
-455 REIGSATAQVATAA
+455 SEIGSATAQVATAA
-469 EQSSAVALQTSQ
+469 EQSSAVALQTNQ

-490 DQVATAISQMSS
+490 DQVATAISEMSA

-511 TDASEMSQRVN
+511 TDAAEMSQRVN
-522 ASTMQGKAEIE
+522 NSTVQGKTEID
-533 NTISLI
+533 NTIGLI
-539 QGLSLQAQQTSQIIG
+539 QELSVQAEETSRIID

-608 AKKTQDSTVSIQQMI
+608 AKKTQDSTVSIQKMI

-662 EGIASISDRNI
+662 EGIATISDRNI

-693 HDINALVIQ
+693 DDINSLVIQ

>member
-1 MFDIKSRSR
+1 M
-10 YSFHVLAMACFKIKA
+10 
-25 DRQVKLA
+25 
-32 KSRPK
+32 
-37 QMDGGRTGY
+37 
-46 GRLIIESSLV
+46 
-56 IKTSVLIKRWATVIF
+56 
-71 IESLRVTRSVMLRN
+71 
-85 APLSMKLL
+85 
-93 LILIFPL
+93 FPL
-100 LGFLAF
+100 VGFLAF
-106 AGLYVADKSE
+106 AGLFVADKSE
-116 TLGDNSRAV
+116 NLGDMRRAV
-125 TATSVARTLSDVVT
+125 TATAVAQKLSNVVT
-139 TLQRERGASGV
+139 TIQRERGASGV
-150 FLGSGGKT
+150 FLGSGGKS
-158 MQDKLRSL
+158 MQDKLKAF
-166 RQETDKAMVEMR
+166 RQETDKAISEMR
-178 AQSTEGLS
+178 TQSTDGIP
-186 GTENVSR
+186 GPDKVYR
-193 ALDDVIALRLKVDAL
+193 ALDDLTALRLKVDTL
-208 AINNTESGARFTD
+208 GINNTESSTRFTD
-221 IIKVLIGFTYSLEA
+221 VIKTLVGFSYSLEA
-235 TIEDPQI
+235 SIEDPEI
-242 LRALSSLNQ
+242 LRGLSSLNQ

-258 AGRERVLLGLAFNQN
+258 AGRERVLLVQAFNQN
-273 RFDAALLSRFSRN
+273 RFDAPLLSRFSRN
-286 LGEFSGYYEA
+286 LGEFSGYLEA

-310 AVLQQPASLEVARLQ
+310 DVMQQPGSLEVARLQ
-325 RLGFDTPLGD
+325 RLGFDTPMGD

-351 IDMMAQVETELGQTV
+351 IDLMAQVEAELGQNV
-366 VSLASDARNEAE
+366 VSLATDARSSAQS
-378 RSLYVAIG
+378 SLYVAVA
-386 TVVMMLIVVLWL
+386 TVVLMLIVVLWL
-398 ASVIIRNIKIAVVDV
+398 ASVIIRNIKVAVVDV
-413 NRTLVAL
+413 NRTLIAL

-431 TGKDEFGEISRNL
+431 VGKDEFGEISRNL

-455 REIGSATAQVATAA
+455 RDIGSATAQVATAA

-490 DQVATAISQMSS
+490 DQVATAISEMSA

-511 TDASEMSQRVN
+511 TDAAAMSQRVN
-522 ASTMQGKAEIE
+522 TSTVQGKAEIE

-539 QGLSLQAQQTSQIIG
+539 QGLSLQAEQTSQIIG
-554 ELKGESNSISSV
+554 ELKGESNAISSV

-608 AKKTQDSTVSIQQMI
+608 AKKTQESTVSIQNMI

-632 AAASM
+632 AATSM

-645 EGASNVV
+645 AGASSVV

-693 HDINALVIQ
+693 DDINSLVIQ

-727 VGRFKVS
+727 VGRFRVS

>member
-1 MFDIKSRSR
+1 M
-10 YSFHVLAMACFKIKA
+10 
-25 DRQVKLA
+25 
-32 KSRPK
+32 
-37 QMDGGRTGY
+37 
-46 GRLIIESSLV
+46 
-56 IKTSVLIKRWATVIF
+56 
-71 IESLRVTRSVMLRN
+71 
-85 APLSMKLL
+85 
-93 LILIFPL
+93 FPL

-106 AGLYVADKSE
+106 AGIFVADKSE
-116 TLGDNSRAV
+116 NLGDMRRAV
-125 TATSVARTLSDVVT
+125 TATSAAQKLSNIVT

-150 FLGSGGKT
+150 FLGSGGKS
-158 MQDKLRSL
+158 MQDKLKTF
-166 RQETDKAMVEMR
+166 RQETDKAIVEVR
-178 AQSTEGLS
+178 AQSADGIPGL
-186 GTENVSR
+186 EKVNR
-193 ALDDVIALRLKVDAL
+193 ALDDLIALRLKVDAL
-208 AINNTESGARFTD
+208 SINGTESSTRFTD
-221 IIKVLIGFTYSLEA
+221 VVKTLIGFSYSLEA
-235 TIEDPQI
+235 SIEDPEI

-258 AGRERVLLGLAFNQN
+258 AGRERVLLVQAFNQN
-273 RFDAALLSRFSRN
+273 RFDAPLLSRFSRN
-286 LGEFSGYYEA
+286 LGEFSGYLEA
-296 FQRWSPEVFKTKLN
+296 FQRWSPEIFKTKLN
-310 AVLQQPASLEVARLQ
+310 DVMQQPGSLEVARLQ
-325 RLGFDTPLGD
+325 HLGFDTPLGD
-335 PLNVK
+335 ALNIK
-340 PEDWFNLATSR
+340 PEDWFNLATVR
-351 IDMMAQVETELGQTV
+351 IDMMAQVEAELGQTV
-366 VSLASDARNEAE
+366 VSLASNARSAAE
-378 RSLYVAIG
+378 SSLYIAVG
-386 TVVMMLIVVLWL
+386 TVILMLVVVLWL

-413 NRTLVAL
+413 NRTLIAL
-420 STRDLTARTRY
+420 STRDLTVRTRY

-444 DNMAQQISDVI
+444 DNMAQQISEVI
-455 REIGSATAQVATAA
+455 GEIGSATAQVATAA

-481 NVAQQRQGT
+481 NVAQQRLGT
-490 DQVATAISQMSS
+490 DQMATAISQMSA

-511 TDASEMSQRVN
+511 TDAAAMSQRVN
-522 ASTMQGKAEIE
+522 ISTVQGKAEIE

-539 QGLSLQAQQTSQIIG
+539 QGLSLQAEQTSQIIG
-554 ELKGESNSISSV
+554 ELKGESNAISSV

-608 AKKTQDSTVSIQQMI
+608 AKKTQESTVSIQNMI

-632 AAASM
+632 AATSM

-645 EGASNVV
+645 AGASNVV

-693 HDINALVIQ
+693 NDINALVIQ

>member
-1 MFDIKSRSR
+1 
-10 YSFHVLAMACFKIKA
+10 
-25 DRQVKLA
+25 
-32 KSRPK
+32 
-37 QMDGGRTGY
+37 
-46 GRLIIESSLV
+46 
-56 IKTSVLIKRWATVIF
+56 
-71 IESLRVTRSVMLRN
+71 MLRN

-106 AGLYVADKSE
+106 AGLFVADKSE
-116 TLGDNSRAV
+116 NLGDMRRAV
-125 TATSVARTLSDVVT
+125 TATSVAQKLSNVVT
-139 TLQRERGASGV
+139 TIQRERGASGV
-150 FLGSGGKT
+150 FLGSGGKSI
-158 MQDKLRSL
+158 QDKLKTF
-166 RQETDKAMVEMR
+166 RQETDKAISEMR
-178 AQSTEGLS
+178 AQSTDGIP
-186 GTENVSR
+186 GPDKVYR
-193 ALDDVIALRLKVDAL
+193 ALDDLTALRLKIDTL
-208 AINNTESGARFTD
+208 GINNTESSTRFTD
-221 IIKVLIGFTYSLEA
+221 VIKTLVGFSYSLEA
-235 TIEDPQI
+235 SIEDPQI
-242 LRALSSLNQ
+242 LRGLSSLNQ
-251 FVDMKER
+251 FIDMKER
-258 AGRERVLLGLAFNQN
+258 AGRERVLLVQAFNQN
-273 RFDAALLSRFSRN
+273 RFDAPLLSRFSRN
-286 LGEFSGYYEA
+286 LGEFSGYLEA

-310 AVLQQPASLEVARLQ
+310 DVMQQPGSLEVARLQ
-325 RLGFDTPLGD
+325 RLGFDTPMGD

-340 PEDWFNLATSR
+340 PEDWFNLSTVR
-351 IDMMAQVETELGQTV
+351 IDMMAQVEAELGQNV
-366 VSLASDARNEAE
+366 VGLATDARSSAQS
-378 RSLYVAIG
+378 SLYVAVA
-386 TVVMMLIVVLWL
+386 TVVLMLIIVLWL
-398 ASVIIRNIKIAVVDV
+398 ASVIIRNIKVAVVDV
-413 NRTLVAL
+413 NRTLMAL

-431 TGKDEFGEISRNL
+431 IGKDEFGEISRNL
-444 DNMAQQISDVI
+444 DNMAHQISEVI
-455 REIGSATAQVATAA
+455 SEIGSATAQVATAA

-490 DQVATAISQMSS
+490 DQVATAISEMSA

-511 TDASEMSQRVN
+511 TDAAEMSQRVN
-522 ASTMQGKAEIE
+522 NSTVQGKTEID
-533 NTISLI
+533 NTIGLI
-539 QGLSLQAQQTSQIIG
+539 QELSVQAEETSRIID

-608 AKKTQDSTVSIQQMI
+608 AKKTQDSTVSIQKMI

-662 EGIASISDRNI
+662 EGIATISDRNI

-693 HDINALVIQ
+693 DDINSLVIQ